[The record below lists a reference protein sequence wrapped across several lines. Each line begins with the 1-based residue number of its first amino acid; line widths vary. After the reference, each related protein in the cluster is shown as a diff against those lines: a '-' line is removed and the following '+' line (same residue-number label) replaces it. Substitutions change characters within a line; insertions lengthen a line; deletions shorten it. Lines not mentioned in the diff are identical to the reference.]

1 MLAIIIL
8 LFISAAA
15 FLLSRDNKGNVALD
29 DICWLNSPD
38 DLSDVDLFSAD
49 CPHYQ
54 MSQEWSRLWDCTGQ
68 VLRARFHRHK
78 QRLAAISPSPCQRV
92 LCCRKRDELRFSFRI
107 SSLRQLIACRHAS
120 GADCHHAGQPGFI
133 HKAQCAFSPLC
144 FFLSEQT

>member
-68 VLRARFHRHK
+68 ALRARFHRHK

-120 GADCHHAGQPGFI
+120 GADCHHAGQPVSSTKHNARFR
-133 HKAQCAFSPLC
+133 HCA